1 MTTDEGVRHSDAA
14 GVSEASGIA
23 GVPVVPVDRAALQR
37 KVVRTLVGSQVLG
50 GVGMACGIAVGAL
63 IAEDLSGTEAL
74 AGVGTTSQVL
84 GTALLTIPV
93 ARATAARGRRVGLRL
108 GLSVAFVGAALV
120 LVAAVL
126 RSFPL
131 FVVGMFL
138 FGGGTTAN
146 NQTRYA
152 AADLAEPARR
162 GRDLSIVVWATT
174 IGSVAGPNLV
184 GPGKAVAHALGLP
197 ELAGVFTFSLVGFVL
212 AWLVVDRLLLPD
224 PLLTARR
231 LDAEARIADA
241 ESRRVDA
248 AASGAT
254 GATGVDGGEAAA
266 AGAAATA
273 DPAAASVADVPNHDG
288 SMRRGLAVVRANPR
302 ALLGMLVMALG
313 HLVMVSV
320 MVMTPIHMK
329 HGHAELEVIG
339 FVISIHILGM
349 FALSPLVGMAV
360 DRWGSQWVATVGGAV
375 LMVAAVLASWTQAGW
390 SGLLL
395 AALFLLGVGWS
406 CTLVSGSTLLT
417 AAVSTDERPAT
428 QGLADVVMGLA
439 GATGGVAAGIV
450 VGSLGYGALASGS
463 AVVGVV
469 ILVLGAASVV
479 RTGGPAPASA

>member
-1 MTTDEGVRHSDAA
+1 MTADEGVRHPDTADASRGTGPS
-14 GVSEASGIA
+14 GVSA
-23 GVPVVPVDRAALQR
+23 VPGAPVERAALQR

-63 IAEDLSGTEAL
+63 LAEDLSGTEAL

-108 GLSVAFVGAALV
+108 GLAVAFLGAAIV
-120 LVAAVL
+120 LVAAVV

-184 GPGKAVAHALGLP
+184 GPGKEVAHALGLP

-212 AWLVVDRLLLPD
+212 AWLVVDRLLRPD

-231 LDAEARIADA
+231 LDAEARVADTP
-241 ESRRVDA
+241 SRPVDA
-248 AASGAT
+248 S
-254 GATGVDGGEAAA
+254 EAPGAA
-266 AGAAATA
+266 AGATA

-339 FVISIHILGM
+339 FVISVHILGM
-349 FALSPLVGMAV
+349 YALSPLVGMAV

-417 AAVSTDERPAT
+417 SAVSTDERPAT

-439 GATGGVAAGIV
+439 GAVGGVAAGVV

-469 ILVLGAASVV
+469 VLVLGAVAVARST
-479 RTGGPAPASA
+479 RRPGPAVPA

>member
-1 MTTDEGVRHSDAA
+1 M
-14 GVSEASGIA
+14 I
-23 GVPVVPVDRAALQR
+23 
-37 KVVRTLVGSQVLG
+37 RTLVGSQVLG

-63 IAEDLSGTEAL
+63 LAEDLSGTEAL
-74 AGVGTTSQVL
+74 AGVGTTAQVL
-84 GTALLTIPV
+84 GTALITIPV

-108 GLSVAFVGAALV
+108 GLTLAFVGAAVV

-152 AADLAEPARR
+152 AADLAVPARR

-184 GPGKAVAHALGLP
+184 GPGKAVAQAVGVP
-197 ELAGVFTFSLVGFVL
+197 ELSGVFVFSLAGFVL
-212 AWLVVDRLLLPD
+212 AWFVVDRLLRPD
-224 PLLTARR
+224 PLLTARV
-231 LDAEARIADA
+231 LDAQA
-241 ESRRVDA
+241 RRVDGEQQRDA
-248 AASGAT
+248 LVAGSGGDDVT
-254 GATGVDGGEAAA
+254 SG
-266 AGAAATA
+266 
-273 DPAAASVADVPNHDG
+273 SVADATQHGAPNHDG
-288 SMRRGLAVVRANPR
+288 SMRRGLTVVRANPR
-302 ALLGMLVMALG
+302 ALQGILVMALG

-339 FVISIHILGM
+339 FVISMHIMGM

-360 DRWGSQWVATVGGAV
+360 DRWGGQVVATTGGAV
-375 LMVAAVLASWTQAGW
+375 LAVAAVLASRSHAGW

-395 AALFLLGVGWS
+395 VALFLLGVGWS

-417 AAVSTDERPAT
+417 SAVSTDERPAT
-428 QGLADVVMGLA
+428 QGFADVLMGLA
-439 GATGGVAAGIV
+439 GAGGGVAAGVV
-450 VGSLGYGALASGS
+450 VGSAGYGMLALGS

-469 ILVLGAASVV
+469 ILVIGAPRGPRRSGDAEAS
-479 RTGGPAPASA
+479 PA

>member
-1 MTTDEGVRHSDAA
+1 MVLTPTS
-14 GVSEASGIA
+14 
-23 GVPVVPVDRAALQR
+23 VDRATLQR
-37 KVVRTLVGSQVLG
+37 KVVRTLIGSQILG

-63 IAEDLSGTEAL
+63 LAEDLSGTEAL
-74 AGVGTTSQVL
+74 AGVGTTAQVL

-93 ARATAARGRRVGLRL
+93 ARATAARGRRVGLRW
-108 GLSVAFVGAALV
+108 GLAVAFVGAALV

-146 NQTRYA
+146 NQARYA
-152 AADLAEPARR
+152 AADLAAPVHR

-184 GPGKAVAHALGLP
+184 GPGKALAHTLGLP
-197 ELAGVFTFSLVGFVL
+197 ELAGTFVFSLVGFVL
-212 AWLVVDRLLLPD
+212 AWLVVDRLLRPD
-224 PLLTARR
+224 PLLTARA
-231 LDAEARIADA
+231 LDAADRADA
-241 ESRRVDA
+241 LDRAVA
-248 AASGAT
+248 ADLA
-254 GATGVDGGEAAA
+254 
-266 AGAAATA
+266 A
-273 DPAAASVADVPNHDG
+273 DPVHADVVADPSSGGVADAPNHDG
-288 SMRRGLAVVRANPR
+288 SMRRGLAVVRSNPR
-302 ALLGMLVMALG
+302 ALQAMLVMALG

-339 FVISIHILGM
+339 FVISVHILGM
-349 FALSPLVGMAV
+349 FALSPLVGGAV
-360 DRWGSQWVATVGGAV
+360 DRWGAPPVAMVGGIV
-375 LMVAAVLASWTQAGW
+375 LTLASLLASRSQAGW

-395 AALFLLGVGWS
+395 VALFLLGVGWS

-417 AAVSTDERPAT
+417 SVVATDERPAS

-439 GATGGVAAGIV
+439 GAGGGVAAGVV
-450 VGSLGYGALASGS
+450 VGSLGYSALASGS

-469 ILVLGAASVV
+469 ILVVGAAGV
-479 RTGGPAPASA
+479 RRVGADVSPAGSAPER

>member
-1 MTTDEGVRHSDAA
+1 MTADEGVRRPDAP
-14 GVSEASGIA
+14 GASGA
-23 GVPVVPVDRAALQR
+23 SVAASPGALDDRAALQR
-37 KVVRTLVGSQVLG
+37 RVVRTLVGSQVLG

-184 GPGKAVAHALGLP
+184 GPGKQVAHALGLP

-212 AWLVVDRLLLPD
+212 AWLVVDRFLRPD

-231 LDAEARIADA
+231 LDAEARVADTA
-241 ESRRVDA
+241 SRGVDA
-248 AASGAT
+248 P
-254 GATGVDGGEAAA
+254 A

-288 SMRRGLAVVRANPR
+288 SMRRGLAVVRARPR
-302 ALLGMLVMALG
+302 ALQGMLVMALG

-339 FVISIHILGM
+339 FVISVHILGM

-360 DRWGSQWVATVGGAV
+360 DRWGSQWVATTGGAV
-375 LMVAAVLASWTQAGW
+375 LMVAAVLASWTEAGW

-395 AALFLLGVGWS
+395 VALFLLGVGWS

-439 GATGGVAAGIV
+439 GALGGVAAGVV

-463 AVVGVV
+463 AVVGAVV
-469 ILVLGAASVV
+469 LVLGAAAVV
-479 RTGGPAPASA
+479 RSGRPTPASA